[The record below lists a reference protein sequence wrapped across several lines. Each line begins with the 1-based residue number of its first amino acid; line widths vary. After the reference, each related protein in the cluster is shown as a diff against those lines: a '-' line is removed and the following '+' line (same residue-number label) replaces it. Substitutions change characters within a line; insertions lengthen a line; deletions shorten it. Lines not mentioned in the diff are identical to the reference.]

1 MTSLASALPSLSLKK
16 RHCSASK
23 DGIFTAVLKS
33 RKPHWPSALPSLS
46 LKKRHR
52 SASKDGREFL
62 QHRNNLPPNTG
73 RTSERL
79 ALFVL
84 RQGPSVQSV
93 LMPVMGASFKRQWAH
108 VHAIHVSIYKIASR
122 QKVTLVKLL
131 TTGTSAD
138 HGQTYISNN
147 IIESNR

>member
-1 MTSLASALPSLSLKK
+1 VTSLASALPSLSLKK
-16 RHCSASK
+16 RHRSASKDGISAAVFKSRKPHRPSALPSLSLKKRHRSASK
-23 DGIFTAVLKS
+23 DGIFAAVLKS

-93 LMPVMGASFKRQWAH
+93 LMPVMGASFKRQ
-108 VHAIHVSIYKIASR
+108 
-122 QKVTLVKLL
+122 
-131 TTGTSAD
+131 
-138 HGQTYISNN
+138 
-147 IIESNR
+147 

>member
-1 MTSLASALPSLSLKK
+1 MNYFSAVFQCP
-16 RHCSASK
+16 
-23 DGIFTAVLKS
+23 
-33 RKPHWPSALPSLS
+33 KPHCDQPGIRVTIPFVKKTSPQRFQRWNICCSLEIPQAPLAIS
-46 LKKRHR
+46 VTILFVKKRHR

-93 LMPVMGASFKRQWAH
+93 LMPVMGASFKRQ
-108 VHAIHVSIYKIASR
+108 
-122 QKVTLVKLL
+122 
-131 TTGTSAD
+131 
-138 HGQTYISNN
+138 
-147 IIESNR
+147 